1 MPKKITFEDQAVRL
15 EEVKSAMRE
24 TKDKRLYERYQCIH
38 LLLMGESQK
47 NIAKLL
53 HRGADTVGSYV
64 RVYCAEGLEGLH
76 LQHSSGRPRKLTEE
90 QEQELYQTI
99 VEKTP
104 ADVGFPANLNWTS
117 LLIRDW
123 IYNHFQIKFSE
134 RGTREILYRM
144 GFSYTRPT
152 YTLAKADPEKQEVFK
167 QEFAELKKTGRR
179 RN

>member
-1 MPKKITFEDQAVRL
+1 MPKKITFEDNAVRL

-24 TKDKRLYERYQCIH
+24 TNDKRLYERYHCIY
-38 LLLMGESQK
+38 LLLMGETQK
-47 NIAKLL
+47 NIAKLIN
-53 HRGADTVGSYV
+53 RGIDTVGNYV
-64 RVYCAEGLEGLH
+64 RAYCTDGLQGLD
-76 LQHSSGRPRKLTEE
+76 LQHSPGRPRQLTEE

-123 IYNHFQIKFSE
+123 IHNHFQIKYSE
-134 RGTREILYRM
+134 RGTRELLYRM

-152 YTLAKADPEKQEVFK
+152 YTLAKADPEKQEAFK
-167 QEFAELKKTGRR
+167 QAELKKTDRM